1 MNEIVFSL
9 LRHGL
14 TAFGGTLVSKGMM
27 TSDDVSTTV
36 GAVVTLAGV
45 VWSVVSKVLAS
56 KKQQQP

>member
-1 MNEIVFSL
+1 MTEIVFSL

-14 TAFGGTLVSKGMM
+14 TTAGGTLVSKGLM

-45 VWSVVSKVLAS
+45 VWSVVSKVLAAR
-56 KKQQQP
+56 KN